1 MELVLS
7 DLEPLVALPPVVD
20 IDVQINLGRL
30 QIGMLQ
36 LSLEVLEGYAQV
48 EVPGPMEMPK
58 VVRGD
63 HVEGLAVLIAHNPLY
78 PRLLPGLSQDRPRSP
93 KG

>member
-1 MELVLS
+1 LELVLS
-7 DLEPLVALPPVVD
+7 DLEPLVTLPPVVD

-48 EVPGPMEMPK
+48 EVPGPWK
-58 VVRGD
+58 C
-63 HVEGLAVLIAHNPLY
+63 L
-78 PRLLPGLSQDRPRSP
+78 RLCGVTM
-93 KG
+93 